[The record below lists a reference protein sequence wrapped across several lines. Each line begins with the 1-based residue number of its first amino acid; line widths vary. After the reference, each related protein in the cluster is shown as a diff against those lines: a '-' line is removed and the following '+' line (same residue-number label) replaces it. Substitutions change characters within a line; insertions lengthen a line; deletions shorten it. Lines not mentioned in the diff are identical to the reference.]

1 MKQVL
6 GSAAFHSKE
15 PVPVLQCE
23 MKQEPVPV
31 FLSPCPTREGNNEI
45 GFVSRMRYEAVG
57 WTSAA

>member
-31 FLSPCPTREGNNEI
+31 FPNEG
-45 GFVSRMRYEAVG
+45 VY
-57 WTSAA
+57 TSWSVTPKALELWASIVD

>member
-15 PVPVLQCE
+15 PDPVLQCE

-31 FLSPCPTREGNNEI
+31 FHSSVVPK
-45 GFVSRMRYEAVG
+45 AVPVLLG
-57 WTSAA
+57 H

>member
-1 MKQVL
+1 MKQVV

-31 FLSPCPTREGNNEI
+31 FHNFFPRLLLNLPPENEVI
-45 GFVSRMRYEAVG
+45 
-57 WTSAA
+57 

>member
-15 PVPVLQCE
+15 PDPVLQCE

-31 FLSPCPTREGNNEI
+31 FPNACLL
-45 GFVSRMRYEAVG
+45 
-57 WTSAA
+57 

>member
-31 FLSPCPTREGNNEI
+31 FLRDCKYIEKIN
-45 GFVSRMRYEAVG
+45 
-57 WTSAA
+57 

>member
-1 MKQVL
+1 MKQAL

-31 FLSPCPTREGNNEI
+31 FLPATYTEDG
-45 GFVSRMRYEAVG
+45 RM
-57 WTSAA
+57 